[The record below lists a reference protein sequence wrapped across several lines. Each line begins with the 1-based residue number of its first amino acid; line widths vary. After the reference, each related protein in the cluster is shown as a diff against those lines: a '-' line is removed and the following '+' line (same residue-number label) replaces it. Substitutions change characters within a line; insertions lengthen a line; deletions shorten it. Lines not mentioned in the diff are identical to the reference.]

1 MRSRLRVWR
10 TCGGVVCAA
19 LPILLVFVAPA
30 PGAPSAT
37 ATSATDPSTTAPAA
51 VAAAT
56 SGPRI
61 SLADAIRLALERNP
75 SIRIQAS
82 QVAASK
88 GLLQQANGLFDY
100 TISAMLQGTYG
111 KADRQESVAY
121 QAGISKMLKNGI
133 TVGPLAEAEQEL
145 SGNIAYTQTI
155 VGLSFTIP
163 LLQGLGEDV
172 VTAQQRSAYVDLEAA
187 EHQLRF
193 VTATQ
198 LLQVIQAY
206 WALKAAEEQL
216 KINVEVEN
224 RYRELV
230 SMTEALVKGA
240 IQPAAQITQAQA
252 SLEQAVASRIASEQS
267 LTQAAQ
273 NLAVLIGLPNDQV
286 VNAPLASQELPTR
299 RTVPSFDRALIQRL
313 IDLALARRDD
323 LRAAE
328 KQVESSR
335 ILLLAAQNQLLPK
348 LDLQIAGGLG
358 GLTENEGRNARQLIP
373 GEAEINGLAAQATIT
388 FSFPIENNVAKGQ
401 LAVQQAS
408 VEQSADNRTLLAS
421 QISTG
426 VVDAAQGLARAYS
439 ELVKLDEAFQLF
451 SQSVDDQRELFKLGM
466 ASIVDVTTT
475 EQSLASAQSQR
486 LAAQLNYA
494 NAIVQLRYATGT
506 LLPEPGE
513 AAGDAA
519 AAALE
524 RAALSPDQT
533 IDAHG
538 F

>member
-1 MRSRLRVWR
+1 MRLAF
-10 TCGGVVCAA
+10 GGGVCAA
-19 LPILLVFVAPA
+19 LVALLVAAAESAP
-30 PGAPSAT
+30 P
-37 ATSATDPSTTAPAA
+37 TSATPRRTAEDAG
-51 VAAAT
+51 
-56 SGPRI
+56 GPRI
-61 SLADAIRLALERNP
+61 SLAGAIRLALERNP
-75 SIRIQAS
+75 QIRIQAS
-82 QVAASK
+82 QVAINR
-88 GLLQQANGLFDY
+88 GLVQQANGIFDY

-111 KADRQESVAY
+111 KADRQESVTY
-121 QAGISKMLKNGI
+121 QAGVSKLLENGI

-145 SGNIAYTQTI
+145 SGNVAYTQTI

-163 LLQGLGEDV
+163 LLQGLGTDV
-172 VTAQQRSAYVDLEAA
+172 VTAQQRSAHVDLEAQ

-216 KINVEVEN
+216 AIDVQVEG

-230 SMTEALVKGA
+230 SMTEDLVKGA
-240 IQPAAQITQAQA
+240 IQPAAQITQARA
-252 SLEQAVASRIASEQS
+252 SLEQAVATRIAGEQQ
-267 LTQAAQ
+267 LTEAAQ
-273 NLAVLIGLPNDQV
+273 SVAVLIGLPNDQV
-286 VNAPLASQELPTR
+286 ASAPRASQELPTR
-299 RTVPSFDRALIQRL
+299 RSVPSFDRALIQRL
-313 IDLALARRDD
+313 VALALERRDD

-328 KQVESSR
+328 KQVESNR
-335 ILLLAAQNQLLPK
+335 ILLVAARNELLPT

-373 GEAEINGLAAQATIT
+373 GEAEVNGLAAQASIT
-388 FSFPIENNVAKGQ
+388 FSFPVENNAAKGE
-401 LAVQQAS
+401 LAVQQAT

-451 SQSVDDQRELFKLGM
+451 TQSVSDQRELFKLGM

-486 LAAQLNYA
+486 LSAQLNYA

-506 LLPEPGE
+506 LLPEPGDG
-513 AAGDAA
+513 AAE
-519 AAALE
+519 ALE
-524 RAALSPDQT
+524 RAALTPDQA
-533 IDAHG
+533 IEAHG